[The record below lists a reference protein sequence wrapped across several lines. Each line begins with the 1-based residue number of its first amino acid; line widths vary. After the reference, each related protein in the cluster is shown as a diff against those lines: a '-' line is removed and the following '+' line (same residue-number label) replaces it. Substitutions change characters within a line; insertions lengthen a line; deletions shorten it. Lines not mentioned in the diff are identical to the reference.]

1 MPVEVLLMA
10 DVADLGVEGNV
21 VSVTDGYAR
30 NYLFPKKLAAPVTV
44 ATKKR
49 LEKMQRD
56 REENRKASI
65 VAAKELAAKME
76 ATSYT
81 IGVKTGDEDK
91 MFGSVT
97 PADIATVITAHGFDV
112 DKHKILLDEPIKKLG
127 VYDVRV
133 KLHADVDATIKVW
146 VVEE

>member
-10 DVADLGVEGNV
+10 DVTDLGTEGNV
-21 VSVTDGYAR
+21 VSVSDGYAR

-44 ATKKR
+44 ATRKR

-56 REENRKASI
+56 REENRKAAAA
-65 VAAKELAAKME
+65 AAKELADKLA
-76 ATSYT
+76 AASFT
-81 IGVKTGDEDK
+81 IGVKTGGDDK

-97 PADIATVITAHGFDV
+97 GADIASAMASHGFTV
-112 DKHKILLDEPIKKLG
+112 DKHSIMLEEPIKKLG
-127 VYDVRV
+127 VYDVIV
-133 KLHADVDATIKVW
+133 KLHADVNATVKVW